1 MKRPLRCNPRYNW
14 LNRGECVNHHAYWY
28 LGLSALS
35 LLALGCTCYAK
46 RSLRRPL
53 LLFGI
58 VVGYGFIIESII
70 YNFLGSYRYDPN
82 LIAWNDYYDSN
93 TGALASNALAL
104 PVAATMIAVLGLG
117 WTGIVGFAILFG
129 SIEWLFLHLEIYEH
143 YWWRTVYTMFG
154 LPFYFGT
161 AIWLY
166 PRLTHPV
173 GGLLHKL
180 LLYAFTAAC
189 AGIIFVTPII
199 VFDIRSYTPG
209 WFAESGRDTTSFS
222 DVFFGLMSLMYVWL
236 ACLNWRHAWLKY
248 AISAA
253 VMQGSTILLRAA
265 GLLHS
270 HLWWDGL
277 YYALAAILM
286 TRLSVAFH
294 RTLLQEE

>member
-1 MKRPLRCNPRYNW
+1 MKRLVRCNPMDNL
-14 LNRGECVNHHAYWY
+14 LNRGERVDYHAYWY
-28 LGLSALS
+28 LGLGALS
-35 LLALGCTCYAK
+35 LLALGCTCFAK

-58 VVGYGFIIESII
+58 VIGYGFLIESVI

-104 PVAATMIAVLGLG
+104 PVAATMIAVFGLG
-117 WTGIVGFAILFG
+117 WMGIVGFIILFAC
-129 SIEWLFLHLEIYEH
+129 IEWLFLHLGLYEQN
-143 YWWRTVYTMFG
+143 WWKTVYTMLG

-161 AIWLY
+161 AIWIHA
-166 PRLTHPV
+166 RLPHPIR
-173 GGLLHKL
+173 GLLHKL
-180 LLYAFTAAC
+180 ALFALTAAC
-189 AGIIFVTPII
+189 AGTLFVTPIMLFG
-199 VFDIRSYTPG
+199 VRSFTPG
-209 WFAESGRDTTSFS
+209 WFAEDARDTTSFS
-222 DVFFGLMSLMYVWL
+222 DVLFILMSLLYVWL
-236 ACLNWRHAWLKY
+236 ACTNWRHAWLKY
-248 AISAA
+248 AIAAA

-277 YYALAAILM
+277 YYVVAAILM

-294 RTLLQEE
+294 RALLQGE